1 MKIAFKQVR
10 GNSGTDVWTDSLS
23 AALRK
28 QGAECTVTYY
38 PTCYGL
44 LPQLL
49 TGQRLGEEPVDVTH
63 CNTWNGFAFKGDNPL
78 VLTEHHVIHDSILEP
93 FKSVGQKAFHKLVY
107 RYEIRSLEMADVVT
121 CVSQYTK
128 MMLEKTFGYSDAEVI
143 YNGVDPE
150 VFQPLE
156 IDRNTL
162 CRRFGFTGDEK
173 ILLFAGNPSRRKGAD
188 LLPEIME
195 RLDNSYILLMTTGLS
210 DTAFRGRRIR
220 CVGRVT
226 QEELV
231 LLYNLCDALLFPSR
245 LEGFGLTVAE
255 AMACG
260 KPVIATNGSSLPE
273 LVVDGKGGYLCEMNH
288 IDDFVGK
295 IKTLF
300 DDISLM
306 RYMGEFNR
314 KRVCEMFTLNRM
326 AQEYMN
332 VYRRTVQHQL

>member
-10 GNSGTDVWTDSLS
+10 GKSGTDVWTDSLS

-28 QGAECTVTYY
+28 QGAECIVIYYSTYY
-38 PTCYGL
+38 GFF
-44 LPQLL
+44 PQLL
-49 TGQRLGEEPVDVTH
+49 MGQSLGKKPVDITH
-63 CNTWNGFAFKGDNPL
+63 CNTWNGFAFKDDNPL

-93 FKSVGQKAFHKLVY
+93 FKSVGQKAFHKLIY
-107 RYEIRSLEMADVVT
+107 RYEVRSLEMADIVT

-162 CRRFGFTGDEK
+162 CRRFGLTGDEK

-188 LLPEIME
+188 LLPEIMG
-195 RLDNSYILLMTTGLS
+195 RLDDSYILLMTTGLS
-210 DTAFRGRRIR
+210 DTAFSGCRIHN
-220 CVGRVT
+220 VGKVT

-231 LLYNLCDALLFPSR
+231 LLYNLCDVLLFPSR

-273 LVVDGKGGYLCEMNH
+273 LVVDGKGGYLCEMDDINDFSQK
-288 IDDFVGK
+288 IELLYDDF
-295 IKTLF
+295 
-300 DDISLM
+300 SLM
-306 RYMGEFNR
+306 HRMGNYNR
-314 KRVCEMFTLNRM
+314 QRVYERFTLDQM
-326 AQEYMN
+326 AQQYLFTYQKL
-332 VYRRTVQHQL
+332 V